1 MKIGIIG
8 SSVFAKQMVEYRDK
22 LIALGHENNL
32 HEHYV
37 AQAKGEM
44 KDVIERMNVEHSQV
58 KIEND
63 YIKYH
68 YNEIVESD
76 AVLVLNFDKNGIEN
90 YIGGNTLM
98 ELGFAYVHNKKIFLL
113 NPIPEMAYKDEIEAV
128 QPIVINGD
136 LSKIK

>member
-1 MKIGIIG
+1 MKITIIG
-8 SSVFAKQMVEYRDK
+8 SSVFAKQMVEYQNQ
-22 LIALGHENNL
+22 LIKLGHTVDL
-32 HEHYV
+32 HKHYV
-37 AQAKGEM
+37 SQARGGM
-44 KDVIERMNVEHSQV
+44 KDMIEKMKSEHAKV

-63 YIKYH
+63 YIRYH

-113 NPIPEMAYKDEIEAV
+113 NPISEMAYSEEIEAV